1 MRLNNQKGDRRREPR
16 VTARYDARVEVG
28 AATLEREIGTVGLG
42 PLTLHG
48 HTRDLSPSGLGVVIP
63 AVDTGPRHRG
73 GPLPARVKIELAGR
87 GVEVKAEAVHWTP
100 LGEMGLGR
108 GVLIGMRIV
117 GGGAAA
123 PPPSEQRV
131 DVAGEAADPKGSGQ
145 TEGEDHRLGIQSEEG
160 GPERLYGETVAGDLG
175 RRRQFIWR
183 RGAPRMEVPLP
194 AFWGPAE
201 DDCAGVAIAR
211 GLSRRGCFVEALVDE
226 LRDEAIFLRVLL
238 PTGRRLALR
247 AEVAYYIK
255 GQGIGAAF
263 TGLSAED
270 AAMIDLLAEYYE
282 GE

>member
-1 MRLNNQKGDRRREPR
+1 MELNNQKGERRREPR

-28 AATLEREIGTVGLG
+28 TATLYREVGAGGLG

-63 AVDTGPRHRG
+63 AIDIGPRHSG
-73 GPLPARVKIELAGR
+73 GPLPARVKVEFAER

-100 LGEMGLGR
+100 LGEVGLGR
-108 GVLIGMRIV
+108 GVLIGMRIT
-117 GGGAAA
+117 GGG
-123 PPPSEQRV
+123 EGRQR
-131 DVAGEAADPKGSGQ
+131 Q
-145 TEGEDHRLGIQSEEG
+145 
-160 GPERLYGETVAGDLG
+160 Y
-175 RRRQFIWR
+175 IWR

-194 AFWGPAE
+194 AFWGPSE
-201 DDCAGVAIAR
+201 DDCAGVAIVR

-247 AEVAYYIK
+247 AEVAYYVK
-255 GQGIGAAF
+255 GRGIGAAF

-270 AAMIDLLAEYYE
+270 AKMIDLLAEYYE